1 MRSLALLL
9 LVSACHG
16 DPPGWTVAG
25 GFLRDPEGR
34 AVILRGVNLSG
45 RHKLPPYLDFHGP
58 DDYRRLRDDWGM
70 NAIRFLVTWSA
81 IEPVDGVHDPAF
93 LDEVAERIGWAEDAG
108 LLVFLDMHQDLYG
121 EGFAGGDGAP
131 RWSCDP
137 ARYSAF
143 TPRTPWFFGYLDG
156 NVTACFDALW
166 TDAHLHDHYA
176 ALWGALARRLASSP
190 AVIGFDI
197 INEPHWGSAS
207 IYEFEPARLMPFYAG
222 VIAEVQSIAPA
233 WIPFLEPSSA
243 KNLGLGVATRLPPFD
258 FPAVY
263 APHAYDAEAESGNG
277 FDAARRQAYLAN
289 VAALAEEAR
298 GLGAALVIGEYGGVA
313 AQPGIVAYMDAAY
326 DAAGAAAAGNF
337 YWHYGRDEGY
347 GLLHADGSEK
357 TELLDA
363 VVRPYPERIAGDP
376 VSWSFDDERLTLV
389 YRRDPRITAP
399 TVIAAPRRRWPNGA
413 TVTETVDGELT
424 TLTAVPK

>member
-34 AVILRGVNLSG
+34 VVILRGVNLSG

-176 ALWGALARRLASSP
+176 ALWGALARLPEREREVVRLR
-190 AVIGFDI
+190 
-197 INEPHWGSAS
+197 
-207 IYEFEPARLMPFYAG
+207 Y
-222 VIAEVQSIAPA
+222 
-233 WIPFLEPSSA
+233 
-243 KNLGLGVATRLPPFD
+243 GLG
-258 FPAVY
+258 
-263 APHAYDAEAESGNG
+263 
-277 FDAARRQAYLAN
+277 
-289 VAALAEEAR
+289 
-298 GLGAALVIGEYGGVA
+298 
-313 AQPGIVAYMDAAY
+313 
-326 DAAGAAAAGNF
+326 
-337 YWHYGRDEGY
+337 
-347 GLLHADGSEK
+347 
-357 TELLDA
+357 
-363 VVRPYPERIAGDP
+363 GDP
-376 VSWSFDDERLTLV
+376 VSTTQVGALLGITRQRVQQLEAKALDRLAHDDEL
-389 YRRDPRITAP
+389 
-399 TVIAAPRRRWPNGA
+399 AAFRQDA
-413 TVTETVDGELT
+413 
-424 TLTAVPK
+424 A